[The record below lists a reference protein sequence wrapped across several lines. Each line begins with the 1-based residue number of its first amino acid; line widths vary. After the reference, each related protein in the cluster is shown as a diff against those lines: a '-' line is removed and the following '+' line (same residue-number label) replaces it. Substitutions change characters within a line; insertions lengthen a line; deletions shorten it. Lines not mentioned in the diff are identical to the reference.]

1 MSCNICNKVI
11 IEWLNLRCQRIYGIR
26 MSFLSLLLNWNLVG
40 SDELTGQQGF
50 AKHAKHIITSNHL
63 SV

>member
-1 MSCNICNKVI
+1 MAELTLSTDLWN
-11 IEWLNLRCQRIYGIR
+11 R